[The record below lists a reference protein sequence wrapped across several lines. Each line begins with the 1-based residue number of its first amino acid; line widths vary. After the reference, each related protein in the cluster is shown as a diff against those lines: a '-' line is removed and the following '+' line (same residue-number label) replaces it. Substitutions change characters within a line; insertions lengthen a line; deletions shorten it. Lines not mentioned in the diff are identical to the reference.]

1 MNNNIN
7 NNNYNNNSNIFIVM
21 DRNLKVE
28 HNMLNIPE
36 GEDIILT
43 LQDTNVLNDDEDIL
57 ENIHL

>member
-1 MNNNIN
+1 
-7 NNNYNNNSNIFIVM
+7 M

-43 LQDTNVLNDDEDIL
+43 LQDTNVLNYDEDIL